1 MMDDQQGEALTQEVI
16 DEAVDFRLALA
27 KVHAAF
33 AAKGEWFFSPWNAP
47 DVIDAETGKK
57 VPFMSASKEQLTTD
71 PECWVLVRAKTG
83 MVLNSWKTIGACSTQ
98 SKPAF

>member
-1 MMDDQQGEALTQEVI
+1 MLQSTTSPLYAIIAANEIGAAMMDDQQGEALTQEVI

-57 VPFMSASKEQLTTD
+57 CRS
-71 PECWVLVRAKTG
+71 
-83 MVLNSWKTIGACSTQ
+83 
-98 SKPAF
+98 